1 MKIACGHNET
11 LSPTKGMY
19 EEQLTADGGIGNHSL
34 GMLSISS
41 GCPKQSY
48 YVIKLIT
55 GHEVGK
61 ETCWGNLG
69 KQIEIEDGYDHTSF
83 YVRMKFS
90 QNM

>member
-1 MKIACGHNET
+1 MHVATMRLCLPPKECIR
-11 LSPTKGMY
+11 SY
-19 EEQLTADGGIGNHSL
+19 WQLTAVEGIGNHSL

-55 GHEVGK
+55 DHEVGK
-61 ETCWGNLG
+61 EACWGNLG
-69 KQIEIEDGYDHTSF
+69 KQIEIEDGYDNTSF